1 MKAFKRIFA
10 AATLLVTTGLASE
23 VNAQVPLED
32 FFKNPEKWVIKSLR
46 TANTSRIWHRM
57 KTASTCSYR
66 KSVRTR
72 QPELLRKQHVTWQ
85 EVCGQMVIGFF
96 T

>member
-32 FFKNPEKWVIKSLR
+32 FFKNPEKSGLS
-46 TANTSRIWHRM
+46 NLSG
-57 KTASTCSYR
+57 
-66 KSVRTR
+66 R
-72 QPELLRKQHVTWQ
+72 QILLVYGT
-85 EVCGQMVIGFF
+85 V
-96 T
+96 

>member
-32 FFKNPEKWVIKSLR
+32 FFKNPEKVGYQISPDGKYFSYMARELSTLR
-46 TANTSRIWHRM
+46 SQCRRN
-57 KTASTCSYR
+57 
-66 KSVRTR
+66 RT
-72 QPELLRKQHVTWQ
+72 
-85 EVCGQMVIGFF
+85 
-96 T
+96 

>member
-32 FFKNPEKWVIKSLR
+32 FFKNPEKVGYQISPDGKYF
-46 TANTSRIWHRM
+46 
-57 KTASTCSYR
+57 SYR

>member
-32 FFKNPEKWVIKSLR
+32 FFKNPEKVGYQISPDGKYF
-46 TANTSRIWHRM
+46 
-57 KTASTCSYR
+57 SYMAPYENR
-66 KSVRTR
+66 LNLFVQEIGSTR